1 MNKPRL
7 LVVEGSPSARLMLV
21 KRLEQLQY
29 LVESAETG
37 SQALHCLK
45 KPLPDLVLIDHAL
58 PDIDG
63 FEVVL
68 EITGSAET
76 AHIPVLVMTSS
87 PSKVFDGKARLHGAR
102 QAISKLLDSE
112 TLDKLVQEHLPEA
125 LRVSQNPD
133 LDRNAT
139 RQQRTVLPAVPEIP
153 PDFFKPFARE
163 QEFEQL
169 IAEISVVMKNCL
181 ENHIGRVVDEALERS
196 ETRLVKEIPNMLG
209 EMKPVLESAITDMCR
224 NRVFRLL
231 EENIESVM
239 EQYAQQVASS
249 MVRSVASLRREP
261 TAHSVPSYSE
271 TNQAEV
277 S

>member
-29 LVESAETG
+29 LVESAENGT
-37 SQALHCLK
+37 QALYRLRNMR
-45 KPLPDLVLIDHAL
+45 PDLVLIDHAL

-87 PSKVFDGKARLHGAR
+87 PSKVFDAKARLHGAR
-102 QAISKLLDSE
+102 RAISKLLDSE

-125 LRVSQNPD
+125 LRVPQNQ
-133 LDRNAT
+133 DRNASW
-139 RQQRTVLPAVPEIP
+139 QQRTVLPAVPEIP
-153 PDFFKPFARE
+153 PDFFKPFARD

-169 IAEISVVMKNCL
+169 ITEISVAMKNSL
-181 ENHIGRVVDEALERS
+181 ENRVGRVVDEVLERC
-196 ETRLVKEIPNMLG
+196 ETRLVKEIPNIL
-209 EMKPVLESAITDMCR
+209 EEIKPVLENAITDMCR

-231 EENIESVM
+231 EENLESVM

-261 TAHSVPSYSE
+261 STHSVPSYSD
-271 TNQAEV
+271 TSQAEI